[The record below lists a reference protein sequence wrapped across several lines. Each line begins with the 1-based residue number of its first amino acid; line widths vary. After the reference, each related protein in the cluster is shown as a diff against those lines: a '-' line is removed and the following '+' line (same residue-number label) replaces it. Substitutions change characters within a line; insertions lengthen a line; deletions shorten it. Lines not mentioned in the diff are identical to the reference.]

1 MSLDR
6 PNLLY
11 LHLTIYDTLNPG
23 EYFMGSLTEIFICP
37 VHGSWRMIT

>member
-11 LHLTIYDTLNPG
+11 LHLTIHDTLTPG